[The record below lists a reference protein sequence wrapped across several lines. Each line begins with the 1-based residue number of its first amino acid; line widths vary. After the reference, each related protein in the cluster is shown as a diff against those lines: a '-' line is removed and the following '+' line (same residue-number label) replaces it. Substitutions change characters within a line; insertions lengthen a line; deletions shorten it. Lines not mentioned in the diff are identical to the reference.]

1 MGSVVRISLFLKENM
16 EVNIMGNVS
25 YSAADINTINSA
37 ADEAL
42 STMNAKIAALEAIVA
57 NTGLRG
63 TAGEQLQAQLNEA
76 KAKMETAKE
85 HDCLFYLLFQFSEFV
100 LIVELVA

>member
-1 MGSVVRISLFLKENM
+1 
-16 EVNIMGNVS
+16 MGNVS

-76 KAKMETAKE
+76 KTKMETAKE
-85 HDCLFYLLFQFSEFV
+85 KISAV
-100 LIVELVA
+100 KAAKNAKVEEIATR

>member
-42 STMNAKIAALEAIVA
+42 STMNAKIAALEAIVE
-57 NTGLRG
+57 NTELRG
-63 TAGEQLQAQLNEA
+63 TAGEQLQDQLNEA
-76 KAKMETAKE
+76 KEKMETAKE
-85 HDCLFYLLFQFSEFV
+85 KISAV
-100 LIVELVA
+100 KTAAII